1 MAIRRLLVGA
11 TLSVIASVG
20 LPAAV
25 AVAAPVY
32 PPATGG
38 LSVSATT
45 VSAGGSV
52 HVAGGGF
59 EAGSMAT
66 VTVRVSGIGIV
77 DSFSVT
83 ADDSGVI
90 STNVLLSHSGT
101 TTIVVTGVD
110 PSGAAR
116 VLTSVVEATSTSASG
131 SGSGSGSKASLPDTG
146 ASIGT
151 PLVVGAALLLGGA
164 GAVLAGRRRRRR
176 ATAS

>member
-20 LPAAV
+20 LPAAA
-25 AVAAPVY
+25 AVAEPVY

-59 EAGSMAT
+59 EAGSTAT
-66 VTVRVSGIGIV
+66 VTVRVTGIGIV
-77 DSFSVT
+77 DSFTVT

-110 PSGAAR
+110 PTGAAR
-116 VLTSVVEATSTSASG
+116 VLTSVVEATSVSASG
-131 SGSGSGSKASLPDTG
+131 SGSGSGSKALPDTG
-146 ASIGT
+146 ASIGA
-151 PLVVGAALLLGGA
+151 PLVLGVALLLGGA